1 MHTSKASKY
10 CTVKVA
16 CGYIFVFILLIYL
29 VSGDSVDLN
38 ISDKK
43 NEKKDSMSKSLCEE
57 DNCEENI
64 TEDNKDPPTM
74 ALAQQKGNA
83 NASIQAADA
92 AQGDQ
97 LNQPTEGDKN
107 LNRDITGV
115 VTSTAKSK
123 SQVENSKLPPVP
135 SKVVNTNQN
144 GRR

>member
-10 CTVKVA
+10 CTVKVS

-83 NASIQAADA
+83 NASIQAADT

-97 LNQPTEGDKN
+97 LNQPKEGDKN

>member
-16 CGYIFVFILLIYL
+16 CGHIFVFILLIYL
-29 VSGDSVDLN
+29 VSGDFVDLN

-43 NEKKDSMSKSLCEE
+43 NEKKDSMSKSLCDE
-57 DNCEENI
+57 DHCEEN
-64 TEDNKDPPTM
+64 EDNKDPPRM
-74 ALAQQKGNA
+74 ALAQQKGNV

-97 LNQPTEGDKN
+97 LNQPKEGDKN

-123 SQVENSKLPPVP
+123 SQVENNKLPTVP

>member
-1 MHTSKASKY
+1 MHTSKALKY

-74 ALAQQKGNA
+74 ALAQQ
-83 NASIQAADA
+83 
-92 AQGDQ
+92 
-97 LNQPTEGDKN
+97 
-107 LNRDITGV
+107 
-115 VTSTAKSK
+115 
-123 SQVENSKLPPVP
+123 
-135 SKVVNTNQN
+135 
-144 GRR
+144 

>member
-10 CTVKVA
+10 CTVKVP

-29 VSGDSVDLN
+29 VSGDFVDLN

-92 AQGDQ
+92 AAGDQ
-97 LNQPTEGDKN
+97 LNQPKEGDKN

-123 SQVENSKLPPVP
+123 LQVESNKLPPVP

>member
-1 MHTSKASKY
+1 MHTSKVSKY
-10 CTVKVA
+10 FTVKVA
-16 CGYIFVFILLIYL
+16 CGYIFVFILVIYV

-64 TEDNKDPPTM
+64 TEDNKEPPTM
-74 ALAQQKGNA
+74 AQAQQKGNA
-83 NASIQAADA
+83 NASIQAADTV
-92 AQGDQ
+92 QGDQ
-97 LNQPTEGDKN
+97 LNQPKDGDKN

-115 VTSTAKSK
+115 VTSTSKSK

>member
-10 CTVKVA
+10 CTVKVV
-16 CGYIFVFILLIYL
+16 CGYIFVFILVIYV

-64 TEDNKDPPTM
+64 TEDNKEPPTM
-74 ALAQQKGNA
+74 AQAQQKGNA
-83 NASIQAADA
+83 NASIQAADT

-97 LNQPTEGDKN
+97 LNQPKEGDKN

-123 SQVENSKLPPVP
+123 SQVENNKLPPVP

>member
-10 CTVKVA
+10 CTVKVPF
-16 CGYIFVFILLIYL
+16 GYILVFILLIYL
-29 VSGDSVDLN
+29 VSGDFVDLN

-97 LNQPTEGDKN
+97 LNQPKEGDKN

-115 VTSTAKSK
+115 VTSTAKAK
-123 SQVENSKLPPVP
+123 LQVESNKLPPVP